1 MKTLLISTLLI
12 ASGCTSERLVVFG
25 DSFVHTLMP
34 FLTQN
39 FEEVH
44 RYSAEEV
51 NGAVAARHQPA
62 AVVFQMVER
71 HGERLLRPPLR
82 LQALCDK

>member
-1 MKTLLISTLLI
+1 
-12 ASGCTSERLVVFG
+12 VFG
-25 DSFVHTLMP
+25 DSFVHALMP

-51 NGAVAARHQPA
+51 NGAVAARHRPS

-71 HGERLLRPPLR
+71 HAERLLRAPRNLP
-82 LQALCDK
+82 QLCDK